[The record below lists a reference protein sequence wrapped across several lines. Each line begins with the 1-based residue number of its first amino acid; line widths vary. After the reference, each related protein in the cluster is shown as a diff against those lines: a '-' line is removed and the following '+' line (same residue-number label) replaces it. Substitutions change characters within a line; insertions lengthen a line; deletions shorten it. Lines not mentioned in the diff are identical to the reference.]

1 MSSSAETRP
10 VPPVA
15 YRTVSILSDLGRVDE
30 SAGVLES
37 VVRDLAPHAAIIHLT
52 HEVPPHDVRAGSLA
66 LARAIGFVP
75 SGVVLAAVD
84 AGTWCDRPM
93 IAVEVADAQGV
104 LIGPDNGL
112 LAPAVAMAGGAER
125 TVVLDNDEFHLAPMG
140 ALLPARDILAAI
152 AAHLC
157 NGVAL
162 EQLGTAIEAE
172 RLLPGMV
179 PLARPLSPDT
189 PEAGYEAGVLCDV
202 LWVDRFGA
210 CQLNLGPD
218 DLPSWAIGLGSR
230 FLMRTVES
238 GVGPTESSVVRTVER
253 VPHAGTLGT
262 GSIGLADDP
271 YGMVALVLERRSAAE
286 ELGLNAGDQLV
297 LEPLD
302 ADDTGGPSVPV
313 TLRPS
318 R

>member
-1 MSSSAETRP
+1 MSSAAGSHSSSS
-10 VPPVA
+10 VA
-15 YRTVSILSDLGRVDE
+15 YRTVSLLSDLGRVDE

-37 VVRDLAPHAAIIHLT
+37 VVRDLAPHAAVIHLT
-52 HEVPPHDVRAGSLA
+52 HDVPPHDVRAGSLA

-84 AGTWCDRPM
+84 AGPWCDRPM

-125 TVVLDNDEFHLAPMG
+125 TVVLDDDEFHLAPMG
-140 ALLPARDILAAI
+140 VPLPARDVLAAV

-157 NGVAL
+157 NGVPL
-162 EQLGTAIEAE
+162 EQLGTLVDPE

-218 DLPSWAIGLGSR
+218 DLPSWAMGVGCR
-230 FLMRTVES
+230 FLMRSVEV

-253 VPHAGTLGT
+253 VPHAGALGA

-286 ELGLNAGDQLV
+286 ELGLSAGDQLV
-297 LEPLD
+297 LEPL
-302 ADDTGGPSVPV
+302 ADGDQGGASVSV

>member
-1 MSSSAETRP
+1 MSSDPAPRTSAP
-10 VPPVA
+10 A
-15 YRTVSILSDLGRVDE
+15 YRTVSLLSDLGRVDE
-30 SAGVLES
+30 AAGVIES
-37 VVRDLAPHAAIIHLT
+37 VVRDLAPHATVIHLT
-52 HEVPPHDVRAGSLA
+52 HDVPAHDVRAGSLA

-84 AGTWCDRPM
+84 AGAWCDRPM

-104 LIGPDNGL
+104 VIGPDNGL

-125 TVVLDNDEFHLAPMG
+125 TVVLDDEQFHLAPMG
-140 ALLPARDILAAI
+140 GPFPARDILAAV

-162 EQLGTAIEAE
+162 EQLGTLVDPE

-189 PEAGYEAGVLCDV
+189 PELGYEAGVLCDV

-218 DLPSWAIGLGSR
+218 DLPSWASDPGRR
-230 FLMRTVES
+230 FLLRTVEA

-253 VPHAGTLGT
+253 VAHAGVLGT

-271 YGMVALVLERRSAAE
+271 YGMVALVLERRSAAD
-286 ELGLNAGDQLV
+286 ELGVVAGDQLV
-297 LEPLD
+297 LVPLD
-302 ADDTGGPSVPV
+302 EGDTGSPSVPV

>member
-1 MSSSAETRP
+1 MWAGVVVGEVAAPARTLLGQSGGRAQRRSLRTMTHRLAVVGGGNMGAALVGGLLRAGWAAADIAVVEVSADR
-10 VPPVA
+10 
-15 YRTVSILSDLGRVDE
+15 RTALGEMFPGVSIVDAVPSCEAALIAVKPYDVASACSVAVAAGARRLLSIAAGISLAALQ
-30 SAGVLES
+30 SAAGPGVA
-37 VVRDLAPHAAIIHLT
+37 VVRSAP
-52 HEVPPHDVRAGSLA
+52 P
-66 LARAIGFVP
+66 
-75 SGVVLAAVD
+75 
-84 AGTWCDRPM
+84 
-93 IAVEVADAQGV
+93 
-104 LIGPDNGL
+104 
-112 LAPAVAMAGGAER
+112 
-125 TVVLDNDEFHLAPMG
+125 
-140 ALLPARDILAAI
+140 AI

>member
-1 MSSSAETRP
+1 MSSDPDLRSG
-10 VPPVA
+10 VPS
-15 YRTVSILSDLGRVDE
+15 YRTVSLLSDLGRVDE
-30 SAGVLES
+30 SAGVVES
-37 VVRDLAPHAAIIHLT
+37 VVRDLAPHTAVIHLT
-52 HEVPPHDVRAGSLA
+52 HDVPAHDVRSGSLA

-75 SGVVLAAVD
+75 SGIVVAAVD
-84 AGTWCDRPM
+84 AGPWCDRPM

-104 LIGPDNGL
+104 LLGPDNGV

-125 TVVLDNDEFHLAPMG
+125 TVVLDNDEFHLAAMG
-140 ALLPARDILAAI
+140 ACLPVRDILAAV

-157 NGVAL
+157 NGVPL
-162 EQLGTAIEAE
+162 EQLGTPVDPD

-189 PEAGYEAGVLCDV
+189 PELGFEAGVLCDV

-218 DLPSWAIGLGSR
+218 DLPSWAATTGSR
-230 FLMRTVES
+230 FQLRTVEA
-238 GVGPTESSVVRTVER
+238 GVGPTDASVVRTVER
-253 VPHAGTLGT
+253 VPHAGALGA

-271 YGMVALVLERRSAAE
+271 YGMVALVLERRSAAD
-286 ELGLNAGDQLV
+286 ELGIVAGDQMILV
-297 LEPLD
+297 PLD
-302 ADDTGGPSVPV
+302 EGDTGGTTVPV